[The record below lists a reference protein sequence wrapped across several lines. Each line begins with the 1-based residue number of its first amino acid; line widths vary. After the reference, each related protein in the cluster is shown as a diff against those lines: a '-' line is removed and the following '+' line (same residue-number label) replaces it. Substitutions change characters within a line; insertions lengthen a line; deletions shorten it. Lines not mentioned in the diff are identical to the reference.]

1 MVTGKVAF
9 PLSSG
14 PLWHSTGDAP
24 MLGNAGGIFFHFTA
38 NKVLTLGFS
47 AVRRLSEP
55 NVLEFKT

>member
-1 MVTGKVAF
+1 
-9 PLSSG
+9 
-14 PLWHSTGDAP
+14 